1 MKLTDAVRFRLRNII
16 EERGLTQYQIHKEGG
31 IAKSTIS
38 QMLSGKKERIE
49 IHTLYE
55 ITATIGI
62 SLKDFFDDPMFNDIE
77 D

>member
-16 EERGLTQYQIHKEGG
+16 EKRGLTQYQIHKEGG

-38 QMLSGKKERIE
+38 QILSGKKERIE

>member
-38 QMLSGKKERIE
+38 QILSGKKERIE

>member
-62 SLKDFFDDPMFNDIE
+62 TLKDFFDDPMFNDIE